1 MQFKHT
7 LMSCLIVILTLCAV
21 TLSVAAAS
29 ETTPFEIAVEVS
41 SSTAISKEPFVLRAG
56 DTFEVSISI
65 DSNPGICAL
74 DLRLTYDSEKLT
86 LLKKGNDIDYVKGE
100 AVPAD
105 LYVAEVNANKIK
117 IYLDPQDK
125 DFTTNGKI
133 ITLKFQVK
141 EGIHGTTAFDVP
153 MAYFMANKGY
163 AIVEAEKD
171 VVKTVNVHAFTAEPV
186 VKTPTCTEAGSTTY
200 TCATCSEKVVVAG
213 ADALGHDFSKEWTED
228 LAPTCTAEGSKSH
241 HCTRCGEKTDVT
253 VVEKLPHTFSAWAQV
268 TAPSCTEKGS
278 EKRACSVC
286 KTEETQD
293 IAALGHNYAA
303 DWTVDTE
310 ATCTT
315 AGSKSKHCTRCA
327 DKSEITDIPAKGHTF
342 SDWTVEK
349 AATCT
354 EAGNM
359 KRTCSTCNEVENEAI
374 VALGH
379 KSANYP
385 YVEPTKDAVGYA
397 GGTYCTVCNLELSA
411 RTVIPMIEDNTWIY
425 ILVAV
430 VVGVAVGGGVCAY
443 FLIIKKKNAAK

>member
-7 LMSCLIVILTLCAV
+7 LMSCLIVILILCTTV
-21 TLSVAAAS
+21 LSTVAAS
-29 ETTPFEIAVEVS
+29 EATPFELAVEVS
-41 SSTAISKEPFVLRAG
+41 SSTAISKEPFVLEAG

-65 DSNPGICAL
+65 DSNPGICSI
-74 DLRLTYDSEKLT
+74 DLRLTYDPAVLT
-86 LLKKGNDIDYVKGE
+86 LLTKNNEIDYEKGD

-105 LYVAEVNANKIK
+105 LMVKKVSENKIK
-117 IYLDPQDK
+117 IYLEPQDK

-133 ITLKFQVK
+133 VTFKFQVK
-141 EGIHGTTAFDVP
+141 EGFHGETDFDIP
-153 MAYFMANKGY
+153 MAFFMKT
-163 AIVEAEKD
+163 AEYEIIDAVKD
-171 VVKTVNVHAFTAEPV
+171 VAKKVNVHRFTAEPV
-186 VKTPTCTEAGSTTY
+186 VKAPNCLEAGNTTY
-200 TCATCSEKVVVAG
+200 TCATCSEKVVVDEVA
-213 ADALGHDFSKEWTED
+213 ALGHDFSKEWTED

-241 HCTRCGEKTDVT
+241 HCTRCDEKADVT
-253 VVEKLPHTFSAWAQV
+253 AVEKLAHTFSEWVQV
-268 TAPSCTEKGS
+268 TAPNCTEKGS

-286 KTEETQD
+286 KTEETQE

-303 DWTVDTE
+303 DWTIDTE

-327 DKSEITDIPAKGHTF
+327 DKSEVTDIPVKGHTF

-349 AATCT
+349 SATCT

-359 KRTCSTCNEVENEAI
+359 KRVCSTCNEVENEAI

-379 KSANYP
+379 KSANCE
-385 YVEPTKDAVGYA
+385 YVEPTKESVGYA
-397 GGTYCTVCNLELSA
+397 GGTYCTVCNLELSP

-425 ILVAV
+425 VLVAV

-443 FLIIKKKNAAK
+443 VFIIKKKAK